1 MQADSIFS
9 NLGITTKS
17 EYDESKL
24 IVEKGDDDLDR
35 NAFLTLLTTQLQ
47 NQNPLDPMENEAFV
61 AQLAQ
66 FSQLEATTQMSTSL
80 TEMNN
85 AQKADRIMQGASLIG
100 KSVLADTG
108 LISFDGES
116 VSQMELS
123 LEGGADQL
131 NFSIFDQS
139 GQQIRNFVIGPQTSG
154 VKKFSWDG
162 LMNNGEP
169 APAGSYRIQAEVIR
183 GQDQSVVI
191 PSTYAPVRSVGW
203 DAATSELN
211 IKFDENISIPLSGL
225 SRISE

>member
-116 VSQMELS
+116 ASQMELS
-123 LEGGADQL
+123 LEGGL
-131 NFSIFDQS
+131 TN
-139 GQQIRNFVIGPQTSG
+139 
-154 VKKFSWDG
+154 
-162 LMNNGEP
+162 
-169 APAGSYRIQAEVIR
+169 
-183 GQDQSVVI
+183 
-191 PSTYAPVRSVGW
+191 
-203 DAATSELN
+203 
-211 IKFDENISIPLSGL
+211 
-225 SRISE
+225 